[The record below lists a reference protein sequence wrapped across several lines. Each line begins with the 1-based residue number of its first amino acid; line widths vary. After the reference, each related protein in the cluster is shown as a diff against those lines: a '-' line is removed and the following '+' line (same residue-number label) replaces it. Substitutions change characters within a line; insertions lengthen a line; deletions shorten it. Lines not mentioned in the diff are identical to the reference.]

1 MIQDLQWRYATK
13 KMNGEEIPTDKLNK
27 ILEATRL
34 SASSYGLQP
43 FTIVV
48 VKDNDLKLKLQAA
61 AYNQEQIGTASEVL
75 VFCIPTSITQADV
88 DQYIALLASERG
100 ITVEDVAGFKQMIEG
115 TVLKLTAEQQ
125 QQWSA
130 KQAYISLGTALA
142 TAAQER
148 IDSCPM
154 EGFDAVQFGEI
165 LGLESQG
172 LKAIVILPLGY
183 RSPDDASAHYKKV
196 RKATDVLYIRK

>member
-13 KMNGEEIPTDKLNK
+13 KMNGEQIPNEKLDK

-48 VKDNDLKLKLQAA
+48 VQDKELKLRLQAA
-61 AYNQEQIGTASEVL
+61 AYNQEQVGTASEVL
-75 VFCIPTSITQADV
+75 VFCIPTSITSADV
-88 DQYIALLASERG
+88 DQYIALVASERG
-100 ITVEDVAGFKQMIEG
+100 LTVEDLAGFKQMIAS
-115 TVLKLTAEQQ
+115 TVLELTAEQQ

-154 EGFDAVQFGEI
+154 EGFDTAQFDEI
-165 LGLESQG
+165 LELEKQG
-172 LKAIVILPLGY
+172 LKSLVIMPLGY
-183 RSPDDASAHYKKV
+183 RSSDDATANYKKV